1 MIEPFEYEKTRH
13 EVSIRENKIENDK
26 LDTSLHDRA
35 LGKLNHFDSVPENER
50 FLAGQAPFTK
60 AYQEDVGRVKERN
73 NNKSEYQDEVWGTKG
88 SLNSGYDVTM
98 GQKKKE
104 SASVL
109 IHRYLDGEVQYV
121 PEMKDTVKPVTNIKV
136 TDPVL
141 QPGISFVDSRKNMAV
156 HF

>member
-1 MIEPFEYEKTRH
+1 
-13 EVSIRENKIENDK
+13 
-26 LDTSLHDRA
+26 
-35 LGKLNHFDSVPENER
+35 
-50 FLAGQAPFTK
+50 
-60 AYQEDVGRVKERN
+60 
-73 NNKSEYQDEVWGTKG
+73 
-88 SLNSGYDVTM
+88 M